1 MHMRRIHL
9 FSWHAHSNNHKK
21 RLIYDNLVKGK
32 ITKPLP
38 SFCYLLQQYN
48 NLNLDE
54 STLKSFK
61 IFVIE

>member
-9 FSWHAHSNNHKK
+9 FCRHAHSNNHKK
-21 RLIYDNLVKGK
+21 RLIYDNVVKGK

-38 SFCYLLQQYN
+38 SFSYLLQQYN

-54 STLKSFK
+54 ST
-61 IFVIE
+61 